1 VLEKGTWLDASLLEA
16 QRSDPRK
23 ALRHSAAE
31 VLLIPG
37 ERATISIEMVEY
49 DTGKPISRRC
59 AQFSFVVKS
68 RRSLKRYCLDA
79 VAKTTIV

>member
-1 VLEKGTWLDASLLEA
+1 LLEKGTWLGSSLLQA

-23 ALRHSAAE
+23 AVWHSAAE
-31 VLLIPG
+31 VSLALG
-37 ERATISIEMVEY
+37 ERTTISIEMAEY
-49 DTGKPISRRC
+49 DTGKPVSRRC
-59 AQFSFVVKS
+59 AEFSYVVKS